1 MTATST
7 IWSPGEQ
14 RRFSA
19 PDAHLQLFALNA
31 TAVLGTAV
39 AQKLG
44 RSLAAHE
51 EREFEDG
58 EHKVRPLDSVSGQ
71 DVYVIQGLHGGPDHS
86 PNDKLCR
93 LLFFI
98 GALKDAGASRV
109 TAVVPYLCYARKD
122 RRTKPNDAAL
132 PGTGRAQPAQRPV
145 SAAASCAQWTAERRR
160 ATRRLLKCPACCRQT
175 NSSKMRRQAGQRQ
188 RQCTT
193 EPSSSCATCS

>member
-51 EREFEDG
+51 EREFEGG
-58 EHKVRPLDSVSGQ
+58 EHKVRPLNSVSGQ
-71 DVYVIQGLHGGPDHS
+71 DVYVIQGLHGGHDHS
-86 PNDKLCR
+86 PNNKLCR

-98 GALKDAGASRV
+98 GARGCLPTLLPLASVEREI
-109 TAVVPYLCYARKD
+109 A
-122 RRTKPNDAAL
+122 
-132 PGTGRAQPAQRPV
+132 PG
-145 SAAASCAQWTAERRR
+145 
-160 ATRRLLKCPACCRQT
+160 
-175 NSSKMRRQAGQRQ
+175 
-188 RQCTT
+188 QC
-193 EPSSSCATCS
+193 